1 MTEEQKSIN
10 KELSEMREK
19 FMKKYGINCSTCAH
33 HTKTDRCTS
42 RVNCIVREKI
52 FFSPYRKKE

>member
-1 MTEEQKSIN
+1 MTKEQININ

-19 FMKKYGINCSTCAH
+19 FLKEHGIDCSTCAN

-42 RVNCIVREKI
+42 RVNCIVREKV
-52 FFSPYRKKE
+52 FFSLYRKKE